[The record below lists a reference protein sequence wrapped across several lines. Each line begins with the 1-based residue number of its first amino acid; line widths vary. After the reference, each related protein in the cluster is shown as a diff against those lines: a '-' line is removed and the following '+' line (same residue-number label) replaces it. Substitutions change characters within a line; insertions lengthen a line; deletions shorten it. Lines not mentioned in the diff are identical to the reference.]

1 MTGRIVVSVG
11 VERSGGGVRM
21 ADELTDRDRAV
32 LALEARPWRTPGAK
46 EAAIRE
52 QLGLAPVRY
61 YQLLNGLL
69 DRPAAL
75 AHDAVLVNRLRRL
88 RDERRSRR

>member
-1 MTGRIVVSVG
+1 M
-11 VERSGGGVRM
+11 
-21 ADELTDRDRAV
+21 DELSDRDRAI

-46 EAAIRE
+46 EAAVRE
-52 QLGLAPVRY
+52 QLGIAPVRY

-75 AHDAVLVNRLRRL
+75 AHDPLLVNRLRRL
-88 RDERRSRR
+88 REQRRSRR

>member
-1 MTGRIVVSVG
+1 M
-11 VERSGGGVRM
+11 
-21 ADELTDRDRAV
+21 DELTDRDRAV
-32 LALEARPWRTPGAK
+32 LALEARYWRTPGAK

-69 DRPAAL
+69 DRPAAME
-75 AHDAVLVNRLRRL
+75 HDAVLINRLRRL
-88 RDERRSRR
+88 REDRRARR

>member
-1 MTGRIVVSVG
+1 M
-11 VERSGGGVRM
+11 
-21 ADELTDRDRAV
+21 DELSDRERAI

-46 EAAIRE
+46 EAAVRE
-52 QLGLAPVRY
+52 QLGIAPARY

-75 AHDAVLVNRLRRL
+75 AHDPLLVNRLRRL
-88 RDERRSRR
+88 REQRRARR

>member
-1 MTGRIVVSVG
+1 MT
-11 VERSGGGVRM
+11 
-21 ADELTDRDRAV
+21 DELTDRDRAV
-32 LALEARPWRTPGAK
+32 LALEARPWRTAGAK

-88 RDERRSRR
+88 REQRRSRR

>member
-1 MTGRIVVSVG
+1 M
-11 VERSGGGVRM
+11 
-21 ADELTDRDRAV
+21 DELSDRDRAI

-46 EAAIRE
+46 EAAVRE
-52 QLGLAPVRY
+52 QLGIAPVRY

-75 AHDAVLVNRLRRL
+75 AHDPLLINRLRRL
-88 RDERRSRR
+88 REQRRARR

>member
-1 MTGRIVVSVG
+1 MT
-11 VERSGGGVRM
+11 
-21 ADELTDRDRAV
+21 DELSDRERAV
-32 LALEARPWRTPGAK
+32 LALEGRAWRTPGAK

-75 AHDAVLVNRLRRL
+75 AHDALLVNRLRRL
-88 RDERRSRR
+88 REQRRSRR